1 MGKFVSGITTGA
13 IVGAAFGMMVLPQLD
28 RKTQKA
34 FRKAGKKVMNA
45 AGDTYGDMMEW
56 MK

>member
-1 MGKFVSGITTGA
+1 MGKFMSGITTGA

-45 AGDTYGDMMEW
+45 AGDTYVDMMGW